1 MELHAQMNND
11 KVDWW
16 HKQSKFGISA
26 DQFDKVKE
34 I

>member
-1 MELHAQMNND
+1 MKLHAQMNND